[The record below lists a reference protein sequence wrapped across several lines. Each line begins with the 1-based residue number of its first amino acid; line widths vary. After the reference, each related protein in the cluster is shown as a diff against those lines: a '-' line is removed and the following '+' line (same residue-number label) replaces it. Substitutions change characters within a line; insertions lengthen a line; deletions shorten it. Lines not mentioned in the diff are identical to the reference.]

1 MYGESLLK
9 YTKRRCLNDATAR
22 GQATLGYYRGYDLL
36 PRDDPTLARMR
47 GMLDAARERPA
58 FQATSQDADFYVRSY
73 KGYGKE
79 KASEK
84 LVVAEAARL

>member
-1 MYGESLLK
+1 
-9 YTKRRCLNDATAR
+9 
-22 GQATLGYYRGYDLL
+22 
-36 PRDDPTLARMR
+36 MR